1 MLRKD
6 FRMLKLE
13 YLFENYELAR
23 EALSLWEHDEDNLEE
38 MLGYFRISSN
48 AVYPFTREGRVCF
61 LRLAPVGEKAETD
74 VRGELEFIR
83 YLLKEGYPALR
94 PVRSLSGEDMV
105 VADTGGG
112 RYFVCVFEKVD
123 GVEIS
128 ETGYGREVM
137 YAYGRALG
145 RLHALSSGY
154 VPAVRKRDHKKILEG
169 IRRTL
174 EEYGGCRQAFTE
186 LAAVERELGRLP
198 VTTENYG
205 LVHYDFEPDNVFWDE
220 GKKKCSVIDFDD
232 GIYCWYGLDLEQVRD
247 SLAEELEGE
256 QLEKAWRDFQEGY
269 ACEYAYPEETREL
282 LPLMRRFVDLRS
294 YAGLIRCIRPVAE
307 EEPQW
312 LKELRGKLNGKI
324 ERLEEGFSETCP
336 AAE

>member
-23 EALSLWEHDEDNLEE
+23 EALALWEHDEDNLEE

-105 VADTGGG
+105 VADTGFG
-112 RYFVCVFEKVD
+112 RYFACVFEKVD

-128 ETGYGREVM
+128 EAGYGREVM

-154 VPAVRKRDHKKILEG
+154 VPAVRKQGHKEILEW

-174 EEYGGCRQAFTE
+174 EEYGGCREAFTE
-186 LAAVERELGRLP
+186 LAAVERELGRLL

-220 GKKKCSVIDFDD
+220 GKKNAASLILMTEFIAGTGWILSRC
-232 GIYCWYGLDLEQVRD
+232 GILLRRSWKGSSWKRP
-247 SLAEELEGE
+247 GGIFR
-256 QLEKAWRDFQEGY
+256 KGMP
-269 ACEYAYPEETREL
+269 AC
-282 LPLMRRFVDLRS
+282 M
-294 YAGLIRCIRPVAE
+294 LIRR
-307 EEPQW
+307 
-312 LKELRGKLNGKI
+312 KRGNFFLSCADLWTYVLMQGLSGASV
-324 ERLEEGFSETCP
+324 R
-336 AAE
+336 

>member
-23 EALSLWEHDEDNLEE
+23 EALALWEHDEDNLEE

-48 AVYPFTREGRVCF
+48 AVYPFTREGRICF
-61 LRLAPVGEKAETD
+61 LRLAPVGEKVEAD

-83 YLLKEGYPALR
+83 YLLKVGYPALK
-94 PVRSLSGEDMV
+94 PVNALSGEDMV
-105 VADTGGG
+105 VVDTGFG
-112 RYFVCVFEKVD
+112 RYFASVFEKVE

-128 ETGYGREVM
+128 ESGYGREVM

-145 RLHALSSGY
+145 RLHALSAGY
-154 VPAVRKRDHKKILEG
+154 VPAVRKRSHKEILEG

-174 EEYGGCRQAFTE
+174 AEYGGCERAFAE
-186 LAAVERELGRLP
+186 LSEVESELGRLP

-220 GKKKCSVIDFDD
+220 GEKECGVIDFDD
-232 GIYCWYGLDLEQVRD
+232 GIYCWYALDLEQVRD
-247 SLAEELEGE
+247 SLADELEGE
-256 QLEKAWRDFQEGY
+256 KLETAWRDFQEGY
-269 ACEYAYPEETREL
+269 AAVYAYTEETREL

-294 YAGLIRCIRPVAE
+294 YAGLIRCVSPVTE

-312 LKELRGKLNGKI
+312 LEELRGKLNQKK
-324 ERLEEGFSETCP
+324 EKLEEGFSRSCP

>member
-1 MLRKD
+1 
-6 FRMLKLE
+6 
-13 YLFENYELAR
+13 
-23 EALSLWEHDEDNLEE
+23 
-38 MLGYFRISSN
+38 
-48 AVYPFTREGRVCF
+48 
-61 LRLAPVGEKAETD
+61 
-74 VRGELEFIR
+74 
-83 YLLKEGYPALR
+83 
-94 PVRSLSGEDMV
+94 MV
-105 VADTGGG
+105 VADTGFG
-112 RYFVCVFEKVD
+112 RYFACVFEKVD

-128 ETGYGREVM
+128 EAGYGREVM

-154 VPAVRKRDHKKILEG
+154 VPVVRKREHKEILEW

-174 EEYGGCRQAFTE
+174 EEHGGCREAFTE

-205 LVHYDFEPDNVFWDE
+205 LVHYDFELDNVFWDE
-220 GKKKCSVIDFDD
+220 GKKECSVIDFDD

-269 ACEYAYPEETREL
+269 ACEYAYPEEMREL

-294 YAGLIRCIRPVAE
+294 YAGLIRCISSVTE

-312 LKELRGKLNGKI
+312 LVELRGKLNGKI